1 VALTLADL
9 ADAEG
14 PLRPEHVAGAFHLR
28 SDPGV
33 LVGPMVA

>member
-1 VALTLADL
+1 VEGAGD
-9 ADAEG
+9 EG

-33 LVGPMVA
+33 VVGPRVA